1 MDDMKNAISGLIGA
15 ALPACFPGA
24 EGLPAAEEIAAAL
37 AAAIDAPDVCQ
48 AKQLGGYLNFFFN
61 RVQFAQKTVEK
72 VLDYSA
78 GLDGLPQA
86 DVLKFYLDGGT
97 TLVVRPSGT
106 EPKLK
111 LYLSVTAKDEVE
123 AARIEQAILND
134 AEVYFR

>member
-1 MDDMKNAISGLIGA
+1 MAAFRQGIST
-15 ALPACFPGA
+15 F
-24 EGLPAAEEIAAAL
+24 
-37 AAAIDAPDVCQ
+37 
-48 AKQLGGYLNFFFN
+48 GGK
-61 RVQFAQKTVEK
+61 AVEK

-78 GLDGLPQA
+78 GLEGLPKA

-111 LYLSVTAKDEVE
+111 LYLSVTAEDETE
-123 AARIEQAILND
+123 AEQTEQAILND